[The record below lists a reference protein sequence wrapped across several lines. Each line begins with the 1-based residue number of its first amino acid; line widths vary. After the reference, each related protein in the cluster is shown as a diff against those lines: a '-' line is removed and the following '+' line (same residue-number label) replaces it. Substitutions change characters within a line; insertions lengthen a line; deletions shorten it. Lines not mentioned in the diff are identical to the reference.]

1 VILLKLVRA
10 HLIIKGIVQNVSFR
24 HHTKLKA
31 QFFGLTGWVRNLETG
46 EVEAVFEGPEDKVK
60 DMIEWCKK
68 GPMHAKVENVEIKL
82 DKHKGEF
89 KNFER
94 I

>member
-1 VILLKLVRA
+1 MQK
-10 HLIIKGIVQNVSFR
+10 VSFR

-31 QFFGLTGWVRNLETG
+31 NFLGLTGWVRNLKTG

-60 DMIEWCKK
+60 DMVEWCKK
-68 GPMHAKVENVEIKL
+68 GPMHAKVEAIDIEF

-89 KNFER
+89 KGFER

>member
-1 VILLKLVRA
+1 LKLARA
-10 HLIIKGIVQNVSFR
+10 HLIIKGVVQGVSFR

-31 QFFGLTGWVRNLETG
+31 QFLGLTGWVRNLETG

-60 DMIEWCKK
+60 DMVEWCKK
-68 GPMHAKVENVEIKL
+68 GPMHAKVENIEIKVEN
-82 DKHKGEF
+82 HKGEF
-89 KNFER
+89 KRFER